1 MKSLFVAVLLATT
14 YGVVAAQAQA
24 ANPSRADKHFVTA
37 AGGAGLAEVQAAQ
50 LATQKSGRQDVKD
63 FAQRMI
69 TDHTK
74 AGDQLKQIAD
84 SEGLSLPTAPGKGD
98 TKAIAKLQGESGA
111 AFDADY
117 IKGQRSAHN
126 KAVKLFS
133 KESASGQDATLKSFA
148 GQTLPT
154 LQDHQ
159 KMIKAMPVKGPGKP
173 SSM

>member
-1 MKSLFVAVLLATT
+1 MKSIFVAMLLATT
-14 YGVVAAQAQA
+14 CSVVAAQAQTA
-24 ANPSRADKHFVTA
+24 TLSKADKHFARVA
-37 AGGAGLAEVQAAQ
+37 DQAGLAEVQAAQ

-69 TDHTK
+69 ADHTK
-74 AGDQLKQIAD
+74 AGDRLKQIAGG
-84 SEGLSLPTAPGKGD
+84 EGLSLPTAPGKGD
-98 TKAIAKLQGESGA
+98 AKAIAKLQGESGT
-111 AFDADY
+111 AFDRDY

-133 KESASGQDATLKSFA
+133 TESASGQDATLKSFA
-148 GQTLPT
+148 AQTLPT

-159 KMIKAMPVKGPGKP
+159 KMIKAMPLKAP